1 MDEVFWS
8 DRPLPQEEVDD
19 NSISQVYENTPWS
32 SLNVSISG
40 EDIDKIGYSKGQTT
54 LGEMVE
60 APKTNRWN
68 QRCMTNMV
76 RSNRDIT
83 GYNR

>member
-8 DRPLPQEEVDD
+8 DRLLPQEEVDD

-40 EDIDKIGYSKGQTT
+40 EDIDECTDQLRQRQKQTKNKST
-54 LGEMVE
+54 VDENLLFS
-60 APKTNRWN
+60 RF
-68 QRCMTNMV
+68 
-76 RSNRDIT
+76 
-83 GYNR
+83 

>member
-1 MDEVFWS
+1 MVDEVFWS

-40 EDIDKIGYSKGQTT
+40 EDIDECTDQLRQRQKQTKNKST
-54 LGEMVE
+54 VDENLLFS
-60 APKTNRWN
+60 RF
-68 QRCMTNMV
+68 
-76 RSNRDIT
+76 
-83 GYNR
+83 

>member
-40 EDIDKIGYSKGQTT
+40 EDIDECTDQLRQRQKQTKNKST
-54 LGEMVE
+54 VDENLLFS
-60 APKTNRWN
+60 RF
-68 QRCMTNMV
+68 
-76 RSNRDIT
+76 
-83 GYNR
+83 